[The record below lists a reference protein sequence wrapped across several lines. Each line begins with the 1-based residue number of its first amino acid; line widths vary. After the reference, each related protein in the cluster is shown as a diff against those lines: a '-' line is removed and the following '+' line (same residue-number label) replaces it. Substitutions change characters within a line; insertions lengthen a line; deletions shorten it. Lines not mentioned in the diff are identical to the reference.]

1 MFPILLFSVP
11 RRFVRPRG
19 KRPTARLSRA
29 HMARVSRFLLPSLTS
44 SDARGSPLLAG
55 RLFLPFGTSYC
66 RKVTVSSHKRASFV
80 VKFWWTE
87 AWTKHA
93 VVSTRIRRTKR
104 VLEPGAPKGCAGAVA
119 EHTGGGEA
127 EGSSPKRP
135 SLPGIFSRE
144 REGPSAAAMAPRA
157 SG

>member
-1 MFPILLFSVP
+1 MCPILLFSVL

-19 KRPTARLSRA
+19 KGPTARLSRA

-44 SDARGSPLLAG
+44 SAARGSPLLAG
-55 RLFLPFGTSYC
+55 RLSLPFGTSYC

-87 AWTKHA
+87 AWT